1 MKENKFNY
9 MVYLQ
14 RFNGYWEREPYDTLE
29 EIQYLLDSLDDQEY
43 LWYIVVDKRNNKD
56 ESICSGRVH
65 TKEEYKPKKRRRNK

>member
-1 MKENKFNY
+1 MKENKLNY

-56 ESICSGRVH
+56 ESIRSGRVH
-65 TKEEYKPKKRRRNK
+65 TKEEYKTRKRKR